1 MRTCLRKVPSG
12 ERLEFAVAQS
22 PGNMKV
28 SVQAARSIDTG
39 RAAAGVEDGR
49 KFATRSRCVKL
60 TSQCPHRAPLM
71 PSFPAANRRMG
82 LIDRFSSPMTP
93 ARQVICSSGW
103 QESLI
108 GGARRIV
115 RRLRP
120 VSPKMCVISF
130 VSHSDAILA
139 NCAWLAARSADRQLL
154 AQSGCSYA
162 LFIQVKWL
170 GRSQVVG
177 FGGKHVSYELRNT

>member
-1 MRTCLRKVPSG
+1 MRTCLRKVRSG

-28 SVQAARSIDTG
+28 SVQAARSIGT
-39 RAAAGVEDGR
+39 RRAAAAGVEDGR

-93 ARQVICSSGW
+93 ARQVICSSGGRKA
-103 QESLI
+103 LI

-115 RRLRP
+115 RRLHPKNNFARRFNQIRKPSPRKIASETP
-120 VSPKMCVISF
+120 VFARRANGGFWPKKIKNALSF
-130 VSHSDAILA
+130 NGS
-139 NCAWLAARSADRQLL
+139 
-154 AQSGCSYA
+154 
-162 LFIQVKWL
+162 
-170 GRSQVVG
+170 
-177 FGGKHVSYELRNT
+177 